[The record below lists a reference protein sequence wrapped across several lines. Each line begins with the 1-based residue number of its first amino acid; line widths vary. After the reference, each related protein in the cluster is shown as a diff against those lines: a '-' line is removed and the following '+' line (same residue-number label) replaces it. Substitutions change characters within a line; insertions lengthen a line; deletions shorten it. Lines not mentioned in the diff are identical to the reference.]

1 MKKIISIAL
10 VALSCQSPDTRQ
22 EPEVVAH
29 VPNRIALTAAQRQEA
44 AIEVGRL
51 ETRTISQSLVAN
63 GKLDVPPQQMVSI
76 SLPIGGFLKSTDLLQ
91 GSRVKKGQVLAN
103 VESLDYVQLQQDY
116 REAVS
121 QYDYAHADF
130 MRQSELARENV
141 NAQKT
146 LQQAKR
152 ENDLWETKVAGLREK
167 LHLLNISPAEV
178 ERGVI
183 TRTIELRA
191 PLNGFVTHVNGN
203 IGKFI
208 PAGEPLFELID
219 TEHLHVELTV
229 FEKDLP
235 FLRTGQRVV
244 FTLANET
251 REREAE
257 VYLIGREIMPD
268 RTVRIHCHQ
277 KKDDPA
283 LVPGMF
289 VRARIESEPRQLTCI
304 AEQAV
309 VSYENKNV
317 LFLALSDLEF
327 ELVEVETGPAEGGC
341 RVVYLPEKFDAA
353 TAKIVVA
360 GAYTL
365 LSKMKNQEE
374 D

>member
-1 MKKIISIAL
+1 MKRILLIAF
-10 VALSCQSPDTRQ
+10 VALSCQPSEKKQ
-22 EPEVVAH
+22 EP
-29 VPNRIALTAAQRQEA
+29 VPTATTPNHISLSAEQRKVA
-44 AIEVGRL
+44 AIQVGRL
-51 ETRTISQSLVAN
+51 ETRTISQTLIAN

-91 GSRVKKGQVLAN
+91 GSRVTKGQVLAR

-121 QYDYAHADF
+121 QHDFAAADF
-130 MRQSELARENV
+130 QRQSELARENV

-152 ENDLWETKVAGLREK
+152 ENDLWATKVAALREK
-167 LHLLNISPAEV
+167 LQLLNISPAAV
-178 ERGVI
+178 EQGVI
-183 TRTIELRA
+183 TRTIELRS
-191 PLNGFVTHVNGN
+191 PLSGFVTHINGN

-208 PAGEPLFELID
+208 PAGEALFELID

-235 FLRTGQRVV
+235 FIRTGQKVK

-277 KKDDPA
+277 KKDDAA

-289 VRARIESEPRQLTCI
+289 VRARIESESRQLTCI

-309 VSYENKNV
+309 VNYENKNI
-317 LFLALSDLEF
+317 LFVALSDLEF
-327 ELVEVETGPAEGGC
+327 ELVEVETGPADAGC
-341 RVVYLPEKFDAA
+341 RVVYLPEKFSANTPD
-353 TAKIVVA
+353 IVVS

-365 LSKMKNQEE
+365 LSKIKNQE